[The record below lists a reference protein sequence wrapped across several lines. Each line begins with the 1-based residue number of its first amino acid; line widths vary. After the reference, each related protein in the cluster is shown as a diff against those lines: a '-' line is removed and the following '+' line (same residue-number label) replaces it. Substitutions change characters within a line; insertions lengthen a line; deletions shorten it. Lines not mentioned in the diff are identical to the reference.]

1 MRPAMTIAARA
12 ALTIAARAALTIAV
26 PATLA
31 VAVLWSFLPVGV
43 SWAGASPAYYTAQ
56 WSVWGWGS
64 LVSLGLAAV
73 LLVLTRGAVVARGGE
88 VWRWQLERISPRRF
102 AVAMSVLL
110 ALLALLVCWLVFEG
124 NPRSVDGFAQ
134 LFHARM
140 FLAGRAWLPAPPE
153 MASFGTLHM
162 IVGPERWFSQYP
174 PGQSAFLAAG
184 LALGRWWALVPFAAA
199 GFALAT
205 WRVARWCAD
214 ESTAR
219 LALVLACV
227 SPFVVLVA
235 GSEMSHLPAA
245 ALGMGAAAA
254 ATFVGGPRPQLAGI
268 LAGLALGA
276 MLAFRP
282 LDAVA
287 AAVPV
292 GLIALLA
299 GPRRVRSLATIA
311 AGGIVGTL
319 PLLWF
324 NHATTGRWL
333 ELGYTM
339 LWGPE
344 VKLGFHA
351 VPWGIA
357 LTPLRAVG
365 LTGVDL
371 HQLNVYLF
379 DLPIP
384 ILLVVAVGYAVGRH
398 RIGPRDLVPLAGLV
412 SLVGLLFF
420 YWHRDV
426 FYGPRLLFGVTP
438 WLLVLSARALVL
450 LARSGREWRD
460 GVTWGAAAATVV
472 ATAFI
477 VGLGTI
483 TPGRLRAYHDSAP
496 VSNLEPARA
505 AADAGVR
512 DAVVLV
518 PDGWGSR
525 LITRMW
531 ALGVPVARSTR
542 LYMAVDACTLD
553 LTLEEARRDPAR
565 RANLLATLDSLAALR
580 RPGVETDIT
589 DDPHLRLPAAV
600 LAGAPLPRLCRE
612 ELRLDQAGFLNYPR
626 FLWLNDA
633 RLDGDVV
640 WVRDQ
645 GRWNDAIAE
654 RYAGRRFFRFGPAVP
669 GGPPVFTPLD
679 AYALRGAPT
688 DD

>member
-1 MRPAMTIAARA
+1 MRRIAGV
-12 ALTIAARAALTIAV
+12 AV
-26 PATLA
+26 PAALA
-31 VAVLWSFLPVGV
+31 VAALWSLLPVGV
-43 SWAGASPAYYTAQ
+43 TWAGASPDYYSAQ
-56 WSVWGWGS
+56 WSVWAWGS
-64 LVSLGLAAV
+64 LVALGVAAV
-73 LLVLTRGAVVARGGE
+73 LLLLTRGGIAVRIAHA
-88 VWRWQLERISPRRF
+88 WRWQLEHISSRRF
-102 AVAMSVLL
+102 AAAMAALL
-110 ALLALLVCWLVFEG
+110 ALLALLVCRLVFEG

-134 LFHARM
+134 LFHARI
-140 FLAGRAWLPAPPE
+140 FLEGRTWLPAPDE

-174 PGQSAFLAAG
+174 PGQSVFLAAG
-184 LALGRWWALVPFAAA
+184 LALGAWWALLPVAAA
-199 GFALAT
+199 TFALAT

-214 ESTAR
+214 EATAR
-219 LALVLACV
+219 LSLVLACV

-245 ALGMGAAAA
+245 ALGMAAAAA
-254 ATFVGGPRPQLAGI
+254 ATFVNGRRPILAGA

-287 AAVPV
+287 ASVPV

-299 GPRRVRSLATIA
+299 GPRRVRSLAAIA
-311 AGGIVGTL
+311 AGGIAGTL

-324 NHATTGRWL
+324 NHATTGSWL

-339 LWGPE
+339 LWGSE
-344 VKLGFHA
+344 VGLGFHA
-351 VPWGIA
+351 VPWGVA

-384 ILLVVAVGYAVGRH
+384 ILLVVAAGHLVGRD
-398 RIGPRDLVPLAGLV
+398 RIGPRDLVPLAGVL

-438 WLLVLSARALVL
+438 WLLVLAARALVL

-460 GVTWGAAAATVV
+460 GVSWGAVAATVV
-472 ATAFI
+472 GTAFV
-477 VGLGTI
+477 VGLATI

-496 VSNLEPARA
+496 VSNLDPARA
-505 AADAGVR
+505 AADAGVH

-518 PDGWGSR
+518 SDGWGSR
-525 LITRMW
+525 IITRMW
-531 ALGVPVARSTR
+531 ALGVPVRRSTR
-542 LYMAVDACTLD
+542 LYMAIDACTLD
-553 LTLEEARRDPAR
+553 LALEEARGDANSRAR
-565 RANLLATLDSLAALR
+565 LLSTLDSLAALR
-580 RPGVETDIT
+580 RPGVETDLT
-589 DDPHLRLPAAV
+589 DDPHLRLPAPV
-600 LAGAPLPRLCRE
+600 LAGAPLPARCVN

-626 FLWLNDA
+626 FLWLNEA
-633 RLDGDVV
+633 TLDGDIV

-645 GRWNDAIAE
+645 GGWNDAIARRYPGRSFY
-654 RYAGRRFFRFGPAVP
+654 RYAPAVR
-669 GGPPVFTPLD
+669 GGSPVFIPL
-679 AYALRGAPT
+679 ARQALLP
-688 DD
+688 DED

>member
-1 MRPAMTIAARA
+1 MQRFAR
-12 ALTIAARAALTIAV
+12 LAV

-31 VAVLWSFLPVGV
+31 LAALWSLVPAGV
-43 SWAGASPAYYTAQ
+43 WWAGAPPAYYTAQ

-64 LVSLGLAAV
+64 LVALGLAAV
-73 LLVLTRGAVVARGGE
+73 LLLLTRGAAAARLQ
-88 VWRWQLERISPRRF
+88 QLWHVQLDRISSRRF
-102 AVAMSVLL
+102 AAAMAALL
-110 ALLALLVCWLVFEG
+110 ALLALLACWLVFEG

-134 LFHARM
+134 LFHARI
-140 FLAGRAWLPAPPE
+140 FLAGRTWLPAPEE

-162 IVGPERWFSQYP
+162 VVGPERWFSQYP
-174 PGQSAFLAAG
+174 PGQSLFLAAG
-184 LALGRWWALVPFAAA
+184 LALGRWWALVPLAA
-199 GFALAT
+199 GCFALAT

-219 LALVLACV
+219 LALILACL

-245 ALGMGAAAA
+245 ALGMLAAAA
-254 ATFVGGPRPQLAGI
+254 ATFVGGRRALLAG
-268 LAGLALGA
+268 LAAGLALGA

-292 GLIALLA
+292 GLVALLA
-299 GPRRVRSLATIA
+299 GPRRVRALAAIA
-311 AGGIVGTL
+311 VGGIVGTL

-324 NHATTGRWL
+324 NHATTGSWL

-344 VKLGFHA
+344 VRLGFHP

-371 HQLNVYLF
+371 HQLNAYLF

-384 ILLVVAVGYAVGRH
+384 ILLVVAIGYVAGRD
-398 RIGPRDLVPLAGLV
+398 RLAPRDAVPLAGVV
-412 SLVGLLFF
+412 SLVALLFF

-438 WLLVLSARALVL
+438 WLLVLAARALVL
-450 LARSGREWRD
+450 LARSGGEWRS
-460 GVTWGAAAATVV
+460 GVTWGAAAATAVG
-472 ATAFI
+472 AAFAI
-477 VGLGTI
+477 GLATI
-483 TPGRLRAYHDSAP
+483 TPGRLRAYHDGAP
-496 VSNLEPARA
+496 VSNLDPTRA
-505 AADAGVR
+505 AAAAGLS

-518 PDGWGSR
+518 SDGWGSR

-531 ALGVPVARSTR
+531 TLGVPVRRSTR
-542 LYMAVDACTLD
+542 LYTAIDACTLD
-553 LTLEEARRDPAR
+553 LALEEARRDPAS
-565 RANLLATLDSLAALR
+565 RARLLATLDSLAALG
-580 RPGVETDIT
+580 RPGVETRIT
-589 DDPHLRLPAAV
+589 DDTHLRLPLSATK
-600 LAGAPLPRLCRE
+600 GAPLPAPCTE
-612 ELRLDQAGFLNYPR
+612 ELRLDLAGFLNYPR
-626 FLWLNDA
+626 FLWLNEA
-633 RLDGDVV
+633 TLDGDVV

-645 GRWNDAIAE
+645 GRWNDELAS
-654 RYAGRRFFRFGPAVP
+654 RYSGRTFYRYGPVVAGGD
-669 GGPPVFTPLD
+669 PVFTPLD
-679 AYALRGAPT
+679 VRAAAPT
-688 DD
+688 HD